1 MGVSMVGVVMMA
13 LVYGG
18 MAGYF
23 LSFWFNLVL
32 CGAAAYWAFTNRQHL
47 QTRAQFLTQRGFD
60 PSEFY
65 DEDFDYRNLKK
76 GIVLPSTFLV
86 TTFMTS
92 VFFAISHS
100 AWVQMGAGIQSFVH
114 AYIVR

>member
-1 MGVSMVGVVMMA
+1 MGVSMPGVVMMG
-13 LVYGG
+13 LLYGG

-32 CGAAAYWAFTNRQHL
+32 CGAAAYWAFANKKHL
-47 QTRAQFLTQRGFD
+47 QSRVRFLTQRGFA

-76 GIVLPSTFLV
+76 GVALPSTFLV
-86 TTFMTS
+86 TTLIAS

-100 AWVQMGAGIQSFVH
+100 AWAQVGVGIQSFVQT
-114 AYIVR
+114 YIVR